1 MRRQEDGIRTRRLWE
16 ANQKWPM
23 DLIKEMKNVKAA
35 NKARKL
41 PDTVEGKDTEE
52 DIVEEFGKVY
62 LKMILL
68 H

>member
-1 MRRQEDGIRTRRLWE
+1 
-16 ANQKWPM
+16 M

-35 NKARKL
+35 NKVRKL
-41 PDTVEGKDTEE
+41 PDAVEGKNTEE

-68 H
+68 Y